1 MVMHPVCGA
10 GDPRNDFLSQAMK
23 PNEHPGEAQ
32 VLIKGEYVRGTK
44 KYVSIHWN
52 DINRWV
58 MLKGDTIVYV
68 GFTF

>member
-1 MVMHPVCGA
+1 MEAIRLDKVKKGEFFT
-10 GDPRNDFLSQAMK
+10 RK
-23 PNEHPGEAQ
+23 PNEYPGEAQ

-44 KYVSIHWN
+44 KYISIHWN
-52 DINRWV
+52 DINRWI